1 VSTAVSPA
9 ERSPGLV
16 LSWIGATDHKRI
28 AAHMAWA
35 CGLFLV
41 IGGLVALTMR
51 TELAQPGLQVLSR
64 DHYNELYSLHGSTMI
79 YFVMT
84 PAALALGVY
93 LVPLQIGAADLVAPR
108 LNLFAMWMLLGGAAV
123 AFSSL
128 LTASGYP
135 RDGWTEFLPM
145 SNDTFSPGTGTDL
158 WLAGVAA
165 SAISAMILAGTIL
178 ATIVLRRAPGMSM
191 LRIPVFTWT
200 MVATCLNV
208 LFAVP
213 ALLGALGLIFV
224 ARHTDIAVN
233 PAAYLNLFWFYG
245 HPVVYVMFFPFVGAA
260 LEVLAT
266 NARRRM
272 AGYGPFVLAII
283 GFAATSMAVW
293 GHHMFA
299 TGQVTNQYFAVTSIA
314 LMVFAGV
321 EYLDAFLTMWGGA
334 IVMRTSTLFALGFF
348 AQFLVGGLTG
358 LFLASPTLDYQANDT
373 YFVVGHFHYT
383 LFAGSMFGLFA
394 GLYHWFPK
402 VTGRLLDE
410 RLGKL
415 HFWLLVVGTNLTF
428 FPFFILGNE
437 GMVRR
442 VADYPDQRGLADW
455 NLVATIG
462 SYVVAVALL
471 VFLLNVAWSKALGA
485 PAGPDPW
492 QGQTL
497 EWWTASPPPRHNFES
512 LPPIRSHAPL
522 LDLRE
527 AESE

>member
-1 VSTAVSPA
+1 
-9 ERSPGLV
+9 
-16 LSWIGATDHKRI
+16 
-28 AAHMAWA
+28 M
-35 CGLFLV
+35 
-41 IGGLVALTMR
+41 
-51 TELAQPGLQVLSR
+51 
-64 DHYNELYSLHGSTMI
+64 
-79 YFVMT
+79 
-84 PAALALGVY
+84 
-93 LVPLQIGAADLVAPR
+93 
-108 LNLFAMWMLLGGAAV
+108 
-123 AFSSL
+123 
-128 LTASGYP
+128 
-135 RDGWTEFLPM
+135 
-145 SNDTFSPGTGTDL
+145 
-158 WLAGVAA
+158 
-165 SAISAMILAGTIL
+165 
-178 ATIVLRRAPGMSM
+178 
-191 LRIPVFTWT
+191 FT
-200 MVATCLNV
+200 
-208 LFAVP
+208 
-213 ALLGALGLIFV
+213 
-224 ARHTDIAVN
+224 
-233 PAAYLNLFWFYG
+233 
-245 HPVVYVMFFPFVGAA
+245 
-260 LEVLAT
+260 
-266 NARRRM
+266 
-272 AGYGPFVLAII
+272 
-283 GFAATSMAVW
+283 
-293 GHHMFA
+293 

-358 LFLASPTLDYQANDT
+358 LFVASPTLDYQANDT

-402 VTGRLLDE
+402 ATGRLLNE

-415 HFWLLVVGTNLTF
+415 HFWLLAAGTNLTF

-442 VADYPDQRGLADW
+442 VADYPDQRRLADW

-471 VFLLNVAWSKALGA
+471 VFLMNVVWSKALGA

-497 EWWTASPPPRHNFES
+497 EWWTESPPPRHNFES

-527 AESE
+527 AESA